1 MNITDLL
8 NQTASVAVIVER
20 ITEIL
25 KPVYLKAK
33 NRIFKKEYAECSK
46 AEKITLTILFSVFI
60 CIFLGIRIEIPGIA
74 KTILFQEILAGLISS
89 FGSNILH
96 MFLTILTGLKNTIET
111 RNARMNESRTTGIDK
126 N

>member
-8 NQTASVAVIVER
+8 NQTVSVAVIVER
-20 ITEIL
+20 VTEIL

-33 NRIFKKEYAECSK
+33 NKIFKKEYTECSK
-46 AEKITLTILFSVFI
+46 TEKITLTILFSVFI
-60 CIFLGIRIEIPGIA
+60 CISLGIRIEIPGIT

-96 MFLTILTGLKNTIET
+96 MLLTILTGLKNTVET
-111 RNARMNESRTTGIDK
+111 RNARMCESRTAGIDK